1 MAKKK
6 NGDVVVK
13 KLTDDVDVT
22 AEKQGVTDV
31 GMEVMDIFE
40 PTSTVVSKE
49 DVQEQIAAS
58 ETTSA
63 SRDKSPK
70 KRWTFILQTFSGS
83 GARALSIRR

>member
-31 GMEVMDIFE
+31 GMEVMDIFAKSGKFHSMA
-40 PTSTVVSKE
+40 TKIVK
-49 DVQEQIAAS
+49 AS
-58 ETTSA
+58 A
-63 SRDKSPK
+63 QAK
-70 KRWTFILQTFSGS
+70 ILD
-83 GARALSIRR
+83 ALSESLSESRKQFG